1 VFAVRDGDGGRGTVV
16 SSGCTDWAWGLT
28 GADPA
33 IEQITRNLVNR
44 LTV

>member
-1 VFAVRDGDGGRGTVV
+1 VTGLEAA
-16 SSGCTDWAWGLT
+16 SGCTDWAWGLT